1 MKKTMKLVVPEPEE
15 ILTVVDWLDERVR
28 SRTDRG
34 ELPEVITPDF
44 GVGIKFKDDKGIEYT
59 TVASNGVREI
69 TLTVHTYKGGFCYEA
84 IHYYGRL
91 EVGETSLEYIQENG
105 KPYRGYIGGSF
116 DRFKP
121 EGVKGIDIQIHRL
134 LTDAELV
141 GNKDK
146 DHRFHGSIKGDMTN
160 AYEDEIE
167 LYNDAVNCIKARF
180 AGDWMVRIDGFDN
193 EDLCT
198 CYSGQSSIPLAELT
212 TK

>member
-1 MKKTMKLVVPEPEE
+1 MKKDLKLVAPEPEE

-28 SRTDRG
+28 SRTDHG

-44 GVGIKFKDDKGIEYT
+44 GIGIKFKDDEGVEYT

-69 TLTVHTYKGGFCYEA
+69 TLNVHTYKGGFCYGA

-91 EVGETSLEYIQENG
+91 EVGEPSLSCIKDG
-105 KPYRGYIGGSF
+105 KPYVGYIGGAF

-121 EGVKGIDIQIHRL
+121 AGVKGIDIQIHRL
-134 LTDAELV
+134 LTDEELV
-141 GNKDK
+141 GNQNK
-146 DHRFHGSIKGDMTN
+146 DHRFYGYDKGSLTN
-160 AYEDEIE
+160 AYEDEIQ

-180 AGDWMVRIDGFDN
+180 AGDWKVRIDGFDN

-198 CYSGQSSIPLAELT
+198 CYDGQSSIPLSELT

>member
-1 MKKTMKLVVPEPEE
+1 MKKDLKLVTPEPEE

-44 GVGIKFKDDKGIEYT
+44 GIGITFKDDEGVEYT

-69 TLTVHTYKGGFCYEA
+69 TLNVHTYKGGFCYSA

-91 EVGETSLEYIQENG
+91 EVGEPSLEYIREDG
-105 KPYRGYIGGSF
+105 STYRGGISGSF

-121 EGVKGIDIQIHRL
+121 AGVKGIDIQIHRL
-134 LTDAELV
+134 LTDEELV
-141 GNKDK
+141 GNEDQ
-146 DHRFHGSIKGDMTN
+146 DHRFYGYDKGSLTN
-160 AYEDEIE
+160 AYESEVQ
-167 LYNDAVNCIKARF
+167 LYNDAVACIKARF
-180 AGDWMVRIDGFDN
+180 AGEWQVRIDGFDD
-193 EDLCT
+193 ESLCT
-198 CYSGQSSIPLAELT
+198 CYDGRKSIPLAELT